1 MAGKKILSAIR
12 ALCQQIL
19 QSEFQ
24 AGTTL
29 VWEPDELDLYI
40 GECLIEISE
49 AKPYEV
55 KETLATTASSKDIDI
70 SSITD
75 LLEVDKVEFRVGKDP
90 RQFRN
95 CSIFGDTLTMDIG
108 FLPSASETV
117 YAYCHKVHQL
127 SDSDSTLNPALERIL
142 VIGVTAQAAIA
153 KAQKYIDKV
162 NIGGTTTPN
171 QMQNWGINR
180 LAFYQREL
188 RRIAKPRLNIQYP
201 KN

>member
-1 MAGKKILSAIR
+1 
-12 ALCQQIL
+12 
-19 QSEFQ
+19 
-24 AGTTL
+24 
-29 VWEPDELDLYI
+29 
-40 GECLIEISE
+40 
-49 AKPYEV
+49 
-55 KETLATTASSKDIDI
+55 
-70 SSITD
+70 
-75 LLEVDKVEFRVGKDP
+75 
-90 RQFRN
+90 
-95 CSIFGDTLTMDIG
+95 MDIG

-142 VIGVTAQAAIA
+142 DIGVTAQAAIA

-188 RRIAKPRLNIQYP
+188 RRIAKARLNIQYP
-201 KN
+201 ENQRRMSQVKASFQIQIKRADDYLIYAERTRRVAFWARYDGWRSKVCHKHRNDRLFIWFREGRINILTLGYALILIITRR

>member
-1 MAGKKILSAIR
+1 MAQKTLSAVR

-24 AGTTL
+24 AGTAL

-49 AKPYEV
+49 TKPYEV
-55 KETLATTASSKDIDI
+55 KETLTTTASSKDIDI

-75 LLEVDKVEFRVGKDP
+75 LLEVDKVEFRVDKNP

-95 CSIFGDTLTMDIG
+95 CSIFGDTLTMDVG
-108 FLPSASETV
+108 FLPLADETV
-117 YAYCHKVHQL
+117 YLFCHKVHQL
-127 SDSDSTLNPALERIL
+127 SDSTSTLNPALERL
-142 VIGVTAQAAIA
+142 LTIGVTAQAAIA

-162 NIGGTTTPN
+162 NIGGVTTPT
-171 QMQNWGINR
+171 QMHAWGINR
-180 LAFYQREL
+180 LAIYQREV
-188 RRIAKPRLNIQYP
+188 RRIAKVKSNIQYP
-201 KN
+201 RD